1 MEVHHVV
8 PKSQGGNDN
17 YSNLIYITK
26 DVHKLIHATQLETIN
41 KYLKYLPT
49 DKVTLEKLNKFRTK
63 AGNFEI
69 CL

>member
-1 MEVHHVV
+1 M
-8 PKSQGGNDN
+8 K
-17 YSNLIYITK
+17 
-26 DVHKLIHATQLETIN
+26 KLIFSLALAVSVHATQLETIN